1 MSGGGL
7 AQDADEHVE
16 DREGSLDTGVWG
28 KKTPPEKKTPGKTSL
43 KNTKSG
49 TGEHLLR

>member
-28 KKTPPEKKTPGKTSL
+28 KKNS
-43 KNTKSG
+43 SG
-49 TGEHLLR
+49 EEDPWEN